1 MSKKRRVTFAVCA
14 VIVFA
19 IVLWARMP
27 AHPPELKVTISLDK
41 SEFYPEQPIVLH
53 ATITNEGEEPVE
65 ILEPSLEDL
74 TFEVAL
80 YDHEGRRCEYLGP
93 GSLKEMGKVAR
104 RNLEPGETVSLE
116 VRLHKYFQ
124 LPLGGYRV
132 LAAYRTLNYPD
143 FRPYCRITSNEL
155 SFMMVSF
162 SHIPGGAVVPFDAV
176 EEPNESGQC

>member
-1 MSKKRRVTFAVCA
+1 MSKKRRVTFVVCA

-53 ATITNEGEEPVE
+53 ATVTNEGEEPVE

-80 YDHEGRRCEYLGP
+80 YDHKGMRCEYLGP
-93 GSLKEMGKVAR
+93 GSLKEMSEVAR
-104 RNLEPGETVSLE
+104 RNLEPGETVNLE
-116 VRLHKYFQ
+116 VPLHEYFE
-124 LPLGGYRV
+124 PLLYSYTV
-132 LAAYRTLNYPD
+132 VAAYRTLNYPD
-143 FRPYCRITSNEL
+143 FKPYCRIASNEL
-155 SFMMVSF
+155 SFMRTTF

-176 EEPNESGQC
+176 EDSNEHPER